1 MRAKWIVL
9 TTLSLL
15 GATGQQLQAQAPKF
29 DSVTYKRAHKP
40 LLRWGEV
47 IGVAATTGIAVALDK
62 SLRKD
67 FADSAAGFGHT
78 VTRLGNAQGSVF
90 VYPTLLAF
98 AVAGKL
104 LPSKGMY
111 GVASRALKSV
121 IVGGAVGMVLKFG
134 VGRVRPNASPD
145 DQLKFHPVTI
155 KDNSWPS
162 GHTTVAF
169 ALATSFARETHN
181 KIFDVAFFSLASL
194 TAYSR
199 LHDNKHWTSD
209 VVSGAGLGILAARFV
224 HRREARIL
232 LQAMPGGVGGSF
244 EF

>member
-1 MRAKWIVL
+1 MRTKWIVM
-9 TTLSLL
+9 TTLSLF
-15 GATGQQLQAQAPKF
+15 GMAAQQLQAQEPKF

-62 SLRKD
+62 TLRTT
-67 FADSAAGFGHT
+67 FADTAAGF
-78 VTRLGNAQGSVF
+78 TRTATKLGNAQGSVF
-90 VYPTLLAF
+90 VYPTLIAF
-98 AVAGKL
+98 AIAGKL

-121 IVGGAVGMVLKFG
+121 VVGGAVGMVLKFG

-181 KIFDVAFFSLASL
+181 KIFDVAFFSLATL

-209 VVSGAGLGILAARFV
+209 VIGGAGLGILSARLV
-224 HRREARIL
+224 HRREARLKLGAI
-232 LQAMPGGVGGSF
+232 PGGVGGSF